1 MESTRKMPFS
11 IDALAAGFLAAA
23 VSAIPVW
30 LVFHFSSNPEK
41 VLWRQLWPI
50 LPVILG
56 CVAVAATNAT
66 RWHSL
71 GESVIACGFG
81 ALTAYLL
88 YVATVLWKLFANAH
102 ENPLATLFGAL
113 FYVFPF
119 LIFLIV
125 VTLPF
130 VLGLACG
137 SGALFFG
144 LLRLMSSMG
153 EKGRPATKN
162 VANGARLMTQER
174 P

>member
-1 MESTRKMPFS
+1 MESTKKAFLL
-11 IDALAAGFLAAA
+11 DALVAGFLAAA
-23 VSAIPVW
+23 APAIPVW
-30 LVFHFSSNPEK
+30 LVFRFSSNPEK
-41 VLWRQLWPI
+41 VLWRHLWPI

-56 CVAVAATNAT
+56 CVAVAAMNAR

-81 ALTAYLL
+81 ASTAYLL
-88 YVATVLWKLFANAH
+88 YVATILWKLFANAH
-102 ENPLATLFGAL
+102 ENPLVTLFGAL

-119 LIFLIV
+119 VIFLIV

-130 VLGLACG
+130 VLGLGCG
-137 SGALFFG
+137 RGALFFG

-153 EKGRPATKN
+153 EKGKPAAKN
-162 VANGARLMTQER
+162 VTNRARLVAQER